1 MIALLKT
8 TKERKE
14 NREKR
19 YCDCDEVAKYYLNK
33 LIEILWQLKS
43 HVEKDKRD
51 DGVTSTC
58 IVFI

>member
-8 TKERKE
+8 TKEGKE

-19 YCDCDEVAKYYLNK
+19 YCNMELQNNILNK

-58 IVFI
+58 VMFI

>member
-1 MIALLKT
+1 MELQNNI
-8 TKERKE
+8 
-14 NREKR
+14 
-19 YCDCDEVAKYYLNK
+19 LNK

-58 IVFI
+58 IMFI